1 MNKGFMVSRSLSWA
15 EVAALIGTQI
25 STIIKRE
32 VACTAFPEDETYW
45 VVCVKDIPFSI
56 EEICR
61 MLAAVNADSS
71 DYRDAIPEESD
82 HSCSIGLQ
90 LSSLL
95 LKKALRAEWKYE
107 FLSDEGLFLLDY
119 ELV

>member
-32 VACTAFPEDETYW
+32 VACTAFPEDEAYW

-56 EEICR
+56 KVGLVI
-61 MLAAVNADSS
+61 DSLIHEQHKS
-71 DYRDAIPEESD
+71 KGISFTVTQVGFYAGDGR
-82 HSCSIGLQ
+82 
-90 LSSLL
+90 LL
-95 LKKALRAEWKYE
+95 FSKP
-107 FLSDEGLFLLDY
+107 
-119 ELV
+119 